1 MMRAKPLM
9 ILRLACATSA
19 AASST
24 SSFGKI
30 KVLCLHGY
38 SQNAAIFRDRSGGF
52 RKPFKKN
59 VFEMHYAEGPFGC
72 TAKGEDP
79 AIADADLTQRAWWRG
94 HSGMETY
101 DGWAE
106 TRANLA
112 EVWREEQFDGIIGFS
127 QGAAAAAMLA
137 AELRPRFAIFVSGF
151 VPRDADA
158 ASSLLEGVKGVPS
171 LHVYGSADE
180 LVVPERSRALSELF
194 ADATILE
201 HPGGH
206 MTPSGAP
213 IRAQVKEF
221 LSANLGV

>member
-137 AELRPRFAIFVSGF
+137 AELRPRFAIFVSG
-151 VPRDADA
+151 
-158 ASSLLEGVKGVPS
+158 L
-171 LHVYGSADE
+171 
-180 LVVPERSRALSELF
+180 SRATPMPPRAFLRVSK
-194 ADATILE
+194 AY
-201 HPGGH
+201 HPCTCTEAQMSWWSRSVRGRC
-206 MTPSGAP
+206 PSCLRMRP
-213 IRAQVKEF
+213 F
-221 LSANLGV
+221 